1 MGDNRILTQDEI
13 QALVDDGGLPQEDDG
28 DSWKS
33 SEGKKETTINVPGNE
48 PYDSFTL
55 KSEGSGEE
63 LRSQPETNLDLVL
76 DMPLEVSVILG
87 SRKINIKSLLDVSP
101 GSLLELQKKIG
112 EPVEIYTNGKLLAR
126 GEIVSMDENFGVR
139 IIEIVK
145 PIDRINNLRNE

>member
-13 QALVDDGGLPQEDDG
+13 KALVDDGGLPQEDNG

-33 SEGKKETTINVPGNE
+33 SEGKKEKGE
-48 PYDSFTL
+48 DS
-55 KSEGSGEE
+55 EEE
-63 LRSQPETNLDLVL
+63 LRSQPEANLDLVL

-87 SRKINIKSLLDVSP
+87 SIKINIKSLLDVSP

-112 EPVEIYTNGKLLAR
+112 EPVEIYTNGKLLAK

-145 PIDRINNLRNE
+145 PIDRINNLRDE